1 MPVSP
6 PSPRVRRRDLQY
18 DGQRVDASRIK
29 APQYLHIT
37 VPDTDRRAK
46 DGMFVLNVQTNIPR
60 YRRQSYQN
68 VTRSYLEFVRLREH
82 LVAEHPETIVPVLPP
97 ERSLISLSDIE
108 AIRTFLN
115 RISKHPI
122 LSHDYEL
129 QMFIESEF
137 GFLPQ
142 QQHYHSSASRS
153 KTSFGRLLGFGVSKR
168 FSYGSSSGGETDDEF
183 EEDRVAASKAE
194 SRLQNAI
201 KCLDKEIKARRDHS
215 SRELELA
222 GMASAWSNTEED
234 IGLSRTFKLLS
245 KPIDGIAKAGKAQ
258 VGGDTAVLAG
268 FLEYK
273 LQHVQTLNQTL
284 DYRSSVVSE
293 YDTAVKSTE
302 NKRKIMERLRSSASI
317 NADKVTDSI
326 DDLDDAIMFEGNMK
340 ARMDQVTEVVQKEM
354 VEYRHQSTEDFFRAL
369 KLYAQRQI
377 SFEKTKLEELILV
390 GGDRFSD
397 AMYTPSPPSLI
408 VKTEA
413 VSGRDDD
420 DDEDSD

>member
-142 QQHYHSSASRS
+142 QQHYHSSTSRS

-201 KCLDKEIKARRDHS
+201 KCLDKEIKARRGFDVIS
-215 SRELELA
+215 LCL
-222 GMASAWSNTEED
+222 G
-234 IGLSRTFKLLS
+234 TFKLLS

-302 NKRKIMERLRSSASI
+302 NKRKIMERLRSSTSI

-340 ARMDQVTEVVQKEM
+340 TRMDQVTEVVQKEM

>member
-1 MPVSP
+1 MPDSP

-29 APQYLHIT
+29 APLYLHIT

-60 YRRQSYQN
+60 YRRHTYQN

-82 LVAEHPETIVPVLPP
+82 LVAEHPEIIVPVLPP

-115 RISKHPI
+115 RISKHPV

-153 KTSFGRLLGFGVSKR
+153 KTSLGKFLGFGVSKR

-183 EEDRVAASKAE
+183 EEDRTAASKAE
-194 SRLQNAI
+194 SRLQITI

-215 SRELELA
+215 SKELELA
-222 GMASAWSNTEED
+222 GIASAWANTEED
-234 IGLSRTFKLLS
+234 VGLSRTFKLLS
-245 KPIDGIAKAGKAQ
+245 KPLDGIAKASKAQ

-284 DYRSSVVSE
+284 SYRSSVVSE
-293 YDTAVKSTE
+293 YEAAVKSTE

-326 DDLDDAIMFEGNMK
+326 DDLDDAVMFEGNMK
-340 ARMDQVTEVVQKEM
+340 TRMDQVTEVVQKEL
-354 VEYRHQSTEDFFRAL
+354 VEYRQQSTEDFFRTL
-369 KLYAQRQI
+369 RLYAQRQI
-377 SFEKTKLEELILV
+377 SFEKAKLEELLAI

-397 AMYTPSPPSLI
+397 VMYTPSPPSL
-408 VKTEA
+408 TNEAGA
-413 VSGRDDD
+413 VSGEYDSEDDS
-420 DDEDSD
+420 E